1 MDILTDE
8 QLQKAING
16 FLYRKKYY
24 RQYQQTHKEM
34 FNISSKKYFYK
45 VMEDDQKRQDFK
57 DKKKAHY
64 EANKERI
71 NKYNKEYQEK
81 HKEALKEYSKQYR
94 YRKKEEKLKQET
106 KPA

>member
-34 FNISSKKYFYK
+34 FNISSKKYFHK
-45 VMEDDQKRQDFK
+45 GMEDDQKRQDFK
-57 DKKKAHY
+57 DKKKHIM
-64 EANKERI
+64 KPIKSVSI
-71 NKYNKEYQEK
+71 NIIKNI
-81 HKEALKEYSKQYR
+81 
-94 YRKKEEKLKQET
+94 KKSIKKR
-106 KPA
+106 